1 MGTWT
6 GLTSACQDSA
16 SHVPVVADSDSHV
29 ATVAISAWPSSPV
42 WVLMYWRG
50 TLSTSHVHN
59 GKVIE
64 SDTNRLGKFS
74 SAAMRNAE

>member
-1 MGTWT
+1 MGTWTGLTWTWT

-50 TLSTSHVHN
+50 TLSTSHVHTRKASVEER
-59 GKVIE
+59 G
-64 SDTNRLGKFS
+64 
-74 SAAMRNAE
+74 